1 MTINDAVQFCK
12 DAWPGEGVTCRTVK
26 GVCEVVGKTGNV
38 MGRAFSWRPALQQA
52 YKPFLEGKMLAEAN
66 RREELAKDREL
77 FVLFLWDELKP
88 KFEEWKANRAKT
100 PSEKEDAVAGS
111 GSGNQGADAGGT
123 PAGEAQLV
131 QVDAEEQRPGPAG
144 PARLVLLGD
153 E

>member
-26 GVCEVVGKTGNV
+26 GVCEV
-38 MGRAFSWRPALQQA
+38 A

-100 PSEKEDAVAGS
+100 PSERAEDGTKEDAVAGS